1 MKKNTEPIT
10 IVTTRDPSHS
20 RYGLRHLIAGDARF
34 QLLAE
39 VVSSPELL
47 YTVAFHR
54 PRVVLADLHL
64 PGQEL
69 IEACRTI
76 RRLYPATG
84 IVALC
89 LSGEGDQ
96 VSQAVGAGAAACL
109 LHEEVSTSLL
119 QALHTVAEGR
129 LYGNAVMKSTLQ
141 QLYARENDP
150 ADAGFTPSELQ
161 VISLICRQHTGPE
174 IANALSLSLRTV
186 EEIRVRVQEKLGVRS
201 GVGIALY
208 ALKKGLVRVD

>member
-150 ADAGFTPSELQ
+150 VASIVDD
-161 VISLICRQHTGPE
+161 VISYETIDVGVDETW
-174 IANALSLSLRTV
+174 ANMTV
-186 EEIRVRVQEKLGVRS
+186 DPAGRPWIVYELNINP
-201 GVGIALY
+201 
-208 ALKKGLVRVD
+208 